1 MAMAGLALS
10 GLTTALGTS
19 LPLVLD
25 EGGVLALDVRA
36 PRPPLRVPLAPALL
50 LLVRCGVAP
59 SLRMGMA
66 GRKVKQRWEGRSSR
80 GGKEGGSSRSGREG
94 QAEAGGRVK
103 QRREGGSS
111 KGGKE
116 GRAKAGGRLRLRL
129 RLWKAT
135 EGQGRPWKAD
145 EGR

>member
-50 LLVRCGVAP
+50 LLVRGGVAP

-66 GRKVKQRWEGRSSR
+66 GRKVKQRWEGGRVKQKR
-80 GGKEGGSSRSGREG
+80 EGGSSR
-94 QAEAGGRVK
+94 GG
-103 QRREGGSS
+103 REGGSS